1 MYDENE
7 DLSDVEEIANIR
19 SFNLEEKLRSESY
32 NANYVMSMEGK
43 AGDVTSSGPISILRT
58 PGILQV

>member
-43 AGDVTSSGPISILRT
+43 GKRALLCFIRK
-58 PGILQV
+58 